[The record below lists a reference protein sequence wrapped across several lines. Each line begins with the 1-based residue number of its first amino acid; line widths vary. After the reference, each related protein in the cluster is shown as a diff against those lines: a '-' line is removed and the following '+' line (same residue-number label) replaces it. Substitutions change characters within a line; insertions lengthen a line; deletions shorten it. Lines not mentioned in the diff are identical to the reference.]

1 MTGIESDGLHVEA
14 FLELGIPIVDVRAPI
29 EFNKG
34 HIPKAYNIPL
44 LTNEDRHRVGLC
56 YRQSGHQAAVHLGIQ
71 LVGPRMADLAL
82 SGMDAAKDG
91 QLAVYCQRGGQR
103 SQSLCWLWKQ
113 MGLTVYRLEGGYKSF
128 RRWTNEIL
136 TQPRNFLLLAG
147 STGVG
152 KTAYLHKLIDTGERG
167 IDLEGLAHHK
177 GSAFG
182 AIGESESPTQSHFEN
197 TLAIQLWKYKSTGP
211 IWLESES
218 RRVGT
223 CQIPPV
229 IWSSMESAERI
240 YIERELSQRIER
252 LCADYKS
259 ASVAEL
265 ERALHAIRKRLG
277 PEAYKNALQDLR
289 TDYRKGVV
297 KQVLGYYDRLY
308 DRHKIR
314 HQSRILASLDVSTL
328 SEEQVVAY
336 LTSVKDEK
344 YPQTE

>member
-1 MTGIESDGLHVEA
+1 M
-14 FLELGIPIVDVRAPI
+14 F
-29 EFNKG
+29 
-34 HIPKAYNIPL
+34 
-44 LTNEDRHRVGLC
+44 
-56 YRQSGHQAAVHLGIQ
+56 
-71 LVGPRMADLAL
+71 
-82 SGMDAAKDG
+82 
-91 QLAVYCQRGGQR
+91 
-103 SQSLCWLWKQ
+103 
-113 MGLTVYRLEGGYKSF
+113 
-128 RRWTNEIL
+128 
-136 TQPRNFLLLAG
+136 
-147 STGVG
+147 G
-152 KTAYLHKLIDTGERG
+152 KTAYLHRLRATGHKV

-182 AIGESESPTQSHFEN
+182 AIGEPESPTQSHFEN
-197 TLAIQLWKYKSTGP
+197 TLAVQPWKYKSTGP

-218 RRVGT
+218 RRVGN

-229 IWSSMESAERI
+229 IWASMESAERI

-289 TDYRKGVV
+289 ADYREGVV

-336 LTSVKDEK
+336 LTSVKDENTLK
-344 YPQTE
+344 QNKDTIEHPLQCLGKI

>member
-1 MTGIESDGLHVEA
+1 MTAVESIGLNAED
-14 FLELGIPIVDVRAPI
+14 FLQLDIPTVDVRAPI

-34 HIPKAYNIPL
+34 HIPGALNVPL

-56 YRQSGHQAAVHLGIQ
+56 YRQNGHHAAVHLGLQ
-71 LVGPRMADLAL
+71 LVGPRMAELAK
-82 SGMDAAKDG
+82 SGLDAAKDG
-91 QLAVYCQRGGQR
+91 HIAVYCQRGGQR
-103 SQSLCWLWKQ
+103 SQSMCWLWKQ

-128 RRWTNEIL
+128 RRWSNEIL
-136 TQPRNFLLLAG
+136 TQPREFLLLAG

-152 KTAYLHKLIDTGERG
+152 KTAYLHRLIDAGEKV

-182 AIGESESPTQSHFEN
+182 AIGESASPTQSHFEN
-197 TLAIQLWKYKSTGP
+197 TLAIKLWEYKLTEP

-223 CQIPPV
+223 CQIPSV
-229 IWSSMESAERI
+229 IWSSMERANRI

-252 LCADYKS
+252 LCTDYRS
-259 ASVAEL
+259 ASIAEL

-277 PEAYKNALQDLR
+277 PEAYKNALQDLHA
-289 TDYRKGVV
+289 DYREGVV

-314 HQSRILASLDVSTL
+314 HQSRILATLDVSTL
-328 SEEQVVAY
+328 SEEQIISY
-336 LTSVKDEK
+336 LKSVKDEK